1 MNFLKQIVLTSLAL
15 VASATTALA
24 CGADTNCQIGDD
36 RYYRIAMP
44 QGHDG
49 KSPVGVIVFSHGYQG
64 SAAGIMRNK
73 ALRKVAS
80 DLGVALIA
88 TKSVGSGWDLPNAP
102 HGNQKDA
109 SAELAYYDAVIKDA
123 SSKFALDTK
132 RMMATGFSAGGM
144 MAWTLACARS
154 DTYAAFAP
162 MAGTFWLKPP
172 QSCKTPVT
180 NIIYIHG
187 KTDRTVP
194 LTGRVIGNTRQG
206 NVYDTLSMYKKFG
219 NFKEVAETR
228 SGNLTCKNSTNA
240 RGKILNFCLFPGR
253 HKFSS
258 KYVKFAWE
266 VFAAKGVF

>member
-1 MNFLKQIVLTSLAL
+1 MNFLKQIVIGSLAL
-15 VASATTALA
+15 AATTTSVLA
-24 CGADTNCQIGDD
+24 CGANTDCKIGD
-36 RYYRIAMP
+36 RHYRIAMP

-49 KSPVGVIVFSHGYQG
+49 KTPVGVIVFSHGYRG
-64 SAAGIMRNK
+64 SAAGVMRNK
-73 ALRKVAS
+73 TLRRVVS
-80 DLGVALIA
+80 DLGLALIA
-88 TKSVGSGWDLPNAP
+88 TKSAGSDWALPNAP

-109 SAELAYYDAVIKDA
+109 SGELAYYDAVIKDA
-123 SSKFALDTK
+123 SLKFALDTK

-144 MAWTLACARS
+144 ITWTLACARS

-172 QSCKTPVT
+172 KSCKTPVT
-180 NIIYIHG
+180 NIIHIHG

-206 NVYDTLSMYKKFG
+206 DVFDTLSMYTKFG
-219 NFKEVAETR
+219 KFKGAAESR
-228 SGNLTCKNSTNA
+228 SGNLTCENRINA

-253 HKFSS
+253 HQFSS

-266 VFAAKGVF
+266 TFAAKGVF